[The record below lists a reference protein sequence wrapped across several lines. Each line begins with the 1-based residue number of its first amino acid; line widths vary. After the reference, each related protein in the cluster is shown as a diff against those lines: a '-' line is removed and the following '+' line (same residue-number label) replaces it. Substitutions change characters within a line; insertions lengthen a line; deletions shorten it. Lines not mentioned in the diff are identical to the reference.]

1 MHKSLWL
8 CLACALILLIGSGC
22 ATKKV
27 TAEPEQEEPAK
38 MTQKKAEPAQEKVQE
53 SAQKTETKKV
63 PPTPMEEYELDYAE
77 LPLQHEVVK
86 GECLWWIAEYEKIYN
101 DPFMWPLIYKANRDK
116 INDPDLIFPGQVF
129 YIPRTFSLQN
139 LKQSRESA
147 GAPKPYLPPKDA
159 NLPAELRADL
169 GWEF

>member
-1 MHKSLWL
+1 MHKSLLL
-8 CLACALILLIGSGC
+8 CLACSLILLIGSGC

-27 TAEPEQEEPAK
+27 TAEPEQKEPAK

-53 SAQKTETKKV
+53 SAQKAETKKV

-147 GAPKPYLPPKDA
+147 GAPKPHLPPQDA